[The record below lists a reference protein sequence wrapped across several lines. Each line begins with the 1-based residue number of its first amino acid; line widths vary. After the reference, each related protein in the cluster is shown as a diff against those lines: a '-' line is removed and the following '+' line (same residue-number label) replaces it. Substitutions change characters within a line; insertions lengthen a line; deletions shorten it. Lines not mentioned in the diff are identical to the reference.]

1 MLITKVIRALV
12 SRPERHIDPTDR
24 LDADKKVEIVTPD
37 GHWVTWAGKLSQIPE
52 GRHERVHLVR
62 RAPHS
67 DRRIE
72 PVLINVVSTPE
83 AVFAAEIGNHEF
95 NQAHGFAQTLNQH
108 MPWQPQSV
116 TIARSPGQAQKMS
129 GLNASLRADDPK
141 GE

>member
-83 AVFAAEIGNHEF
+83 GVFAAQIGHREF
-95 NQAHGFAQTLNQH
+95 NDRHGFEQSAGQP
-108 MPWQPQSV
+108 MPWEPQSI
-116 TIARSPGQAQKMS
+116 TILRGDQQA
-129 GLNASLRADDPK
+129 
-141 GE
+141 E